1 MVQPLAQAAQAAAE
15 SAAGEVASAAG
26 EVASAAS
33 GVRVR
38 VAVGSAAGGLGLV
51 EGGSVVE
58 LAEQAVGSE
67 SVVVEAVEV
76 DLVVVAAACT

>member
-15 SAAGEVASAAG
+15 SAAG